1 LPGICRRKP
10 GDKEESRV
18 NRLTKPLNQEK
29 NEKYHDRYAIR

>member
-29 NEKYHDRYAIR
+29 K